1 MLQAAESTEIDGKE
15 AARAGGKVITGARRS
30 SGQGWNSAVGPRFE
44 KRPAPTN
51 GAETFRDSSEPK
63 HIYYDGELCEAETL
77 PNGFTKI
84 RKDAV
89 NASDLIS
96 THTSNIRAN
105 IFSVCNFS
113 HISYLRF
120 GFMNSM

>member
-1 MLQAAESTEIDGKE
+1 MLQAAESTEIDGRQE
-15 AARAGGKVITGARRS
+15 TARAAGGKEKVIAGARRS

-44 KRPAPTN
+44 KRPAPAPTN
-51 GAETFRDSSEPK
+51 GADTFGDSSEPK

-89 NASDLIS
+89 NTSD
-96 THTSNIRAN
+96 HRSNLP
-105 IFSVCNFS
+105 S
-113 HISYLRF
+113 
-120 GFMNSM
+120 